1 MLDICVPYSAVTK
14 PAVGFFD
21 LASNLS
27 EGMQRLPDSD
37 AGHSSTHNVT
47 LRKVFVIPPLY
58 LIALNGNA

>member
-27 EGMQRLPDSD
+27 EGMQRLPD
-37 AGHSSTHNVT
+37 AGHSFIYRAT
-47 LRKVFVIPPLY
+47 LRKVSVTPRPSS
-58 LIALNGNA
+58 IALRENA